1 MNLLKLIKNR
11 ISTEWKEIFN
21 TNVDI
26 LNRNAR
32 DQEQKID
39 TTNKRLDNLILKSGG
54 DSPNEVVDARVN
66 NKAKTFLTLQSRL
79 LAAENKHDEEFET
92 LSITQ
97 SDQQK
102 QMEQL
107 NNAIGIIL
115 GTYNASVSIYVSKSR
130 GDDKTGDGTEGKPFQ
145 TIQMAANIIPLISTG
160 AVTIFIDADVY
171 REDVVFSSINGTQV
185 HLRPMQDV
193 GSLDPSTDDLPVKMR
208 HVTFDYCSGY
218 MKTSGIQFVDT
229 ANAPTIEGRRVS
241 VALLQGGY
249 LNVSK
254 CKFAENT
261 KSSTFSAIYTEAN
274 SKVSVSGK
282 TCFKDQ
288 QTAMTARHMAEIY
301 VENSTQGSGNMT
313 GVFADLGTIRC
324 QLPTGFANTQ
334 TQTGF
339 QGLIITKGTVLS

>member
-66 NKAKTFLTLQSRL
+66 NNAKTFLTLQSRL

-92 LSITQ
+92 LSIIQT
-97 SDQQK
+97 DQQK

-130 GDDKTGDGTEGKPFQ
+130 GNDKTGDGTEENPFQ
-145 TIQMAANIIPLISTG
+145 TIQMAANLIPLILTG
-160 AVTIFIDADVY
+160 TVTVFVDAGVY
-171 REDVVFSSINGTQV
+171 LEDVVFSSINGTLV
-185 HLRPMQDV
+185 NIRPIQDYTV
-193 GSLDPSTDDLPVKMR
+193 FDPLTSDLPVKVR
-208 HVTFDYCSGY
+208 SIAFKNCSGGY
-218 MKTSGIQFVDT
+218 RVSGIQFVDS
-229 ANAPTIEGRRVS
+229 ANIKIFEGRGIS
-241 VALLQGGY
+241 LLLNQGGY
-249 LNVSK
+249 LNVDR

-261 KSSTFSAIYTEAN
+261 KSIAFSSVYTSGN
-274 SKVSVSGK
+274 SKVSVSGD
-282 TCFKDQ
+282 TFFKDQ
-288 QTAMTARHMAEIY
+288 NEAMVARHMAELYI
-301 VENSTQGSGNMT
+301 ENSTQGSGNSI
-313 GVFADLGTIRC
+313 GAFSDLGTIRC
-324 QLPTGFANTQ
+324 SLPTGFATTQ
-334 TQTGF
+334 YKTGF